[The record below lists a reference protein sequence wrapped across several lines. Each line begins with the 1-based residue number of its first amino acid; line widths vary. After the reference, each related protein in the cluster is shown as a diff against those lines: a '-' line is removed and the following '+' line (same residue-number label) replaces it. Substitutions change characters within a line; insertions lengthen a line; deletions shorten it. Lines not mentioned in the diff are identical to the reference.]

1 MRSGSERAAQSR
13 HFNSERVVSR
23 WVVNMKKFS
32 RYCRSILF
40 TPALVAERSVNADAA
55 DADIA
60 LIDLEDSVAAVHKAE
75 ARNRAVAF
83 FSRPPITSC
92 RRAVRI
98 NNLGSADGL
107 LDLLALC
114 GCPYK
119 PEVVMVPKVESPRDL
134 EIAGSLLGDGVELIA
149 IIETPLGIENIS
161 ATVSTRARLTATIF
175 GAADFALTTGMSID
189 WQSQHYARSRLATAT
204 RGAGLHPLDSPWFD
218 VRDAEGLTIA
228 ARRARELGYSGM
240 GAVHPCQVPIIN
252 EIFSPSQDDIDR
264 ARRLVAASA
273 RDGSGICLIDGI
285 AVGAPFIES
294 ARRLLQEFDAPRPMA
309 TGYYAEPANMG
320 QA

>member
-13 HFNSERVVSR
+13 HFNSAKSVSR

-40 TPALVAERSVNADAA
+40 TPALVAERSVKADAT

-60 LIDLEDSVAAVHKAE
+60 LIDLEDSVAAIHKAE
-75 ARNRAVAF
+75 ARTRAVAF
-83 FSRPPITSC
+83 FSRPPATSR

-114 GCPYK
+114 GCPYR
-119 PEVVMVPKVESPRDL
+119 PDVVMVPKVESPRDL
-134 EIAGSLLGDGVELIA
+134 EITGSILGDGVELVA
-149 IIETPLGIENIS
+149 IIETPLGIENIA
-161 ATVSTRARLTATIF
+161 ATVSTRACLTATIF

-189 WQSQHYARSRLATAT
+189 WQSQHYARSRLVTAT
-204 RGAGLHPLDSPWFD
+204 RGAGLHPLESPWFD
-218 VRDAEGLTIA
+218 VHDTAGLTTA
-228 ARRARELGYSGM
+228 AMRARELGYGGM
-240 GAVHPCQVPIIN
+240 AAVHPLQVPIIN
-252 EIFSPSQDDIDR
+252 EIFSPSQEDLDH
-264 ARRLVAASA
+264 AKRLVAASA
-273 RDGSGICLIDGI
+273 SDGSGMCLIDGI
-285 AVGAPFIES
+285 AVGAPFIEC
-294 ARRLLQEFDAPRPMA
+294 ARRLLQEFDAPRPLA
-309 TGYYAEPANMG
+309 TDRYVEPAKMG